1 MSTMVF
7 SFDFNTKALTF
18 NDEEVF
24 KLPEKLKCCWSGSEI
39 MSITSYASLFSQRLG
54 KHTEYFVEHCSNEAT
69 YFQQFINHVG
79 QFPPLD
85 TAAIQYVSGYPLL
98 RLDFPFELPNSSN
111 STYEQQLFINLIFF
125 QGLHLFFSD
134 FSAFPKEE
142 FSFALFYVT
151 WQWYHIAKS
160 MLMVKC
166 LPKSVEK
173 KTEFSNTVSPQ
184 NTPNS
189 ALNIPEKECLDDLKQ
204 PYPLYQ
210 NRLIN
215 ENFRLAYIAL
225 NHLVEDPTY
234 LMMIQQLPI
243 NRMQEHDQ
251 STILENTYKYI
262 HAEAEDL
269 QSRTDFSEIIGSPPT
284 KDMPLTIHPKFV
296 EHPIMIKNLI
306 SQHLL
311 PAYDLETAFQLGKLL
326 QKKQDELKKQKAKAK
341 TPKTGRC
348 REKWNNFCK
357 SIKKFFTSLNFNLL
371 LTILI
376 LIVLPVGGTHIYKHC
391 NFLSADLECKAFCIS
406 LAQLIILG
414 FYFYI
419 RVLRPYKSLLIH
431 LLLPR
436 LMAGVMVGYMAFV
449 LQGDAYF
456 IPNYIFGIANP
467 FLRYTLAKCFFL
479 ACVILGYFYLR
490 ADTSQFTRG
499 KKKSI
504 PRKRALLTLLFAMTI
519 SVAMGLLAVVF
530 LTNPKISQPH
540 LTVLGPFGWFDIHLM
555 FFYVPLSFLTGLVS
569 QFIFE
574 EKSLTAPTWSA
585 ESMN

>member
-1 MSTMVF
+1 MHRFRFDFQTNEF
-7 SFDFNTKALTF
+7 SFRKKPLL
-18 NDEEVF
+18 E
-24 KLPEKLKCCWSGSEI
+24 LPKNKETCWSANPLF
-39 MSITSYASLFSQRLG
+39 SITGYAIALANNIEENVRED
-54 KHTEYFVEHCSNEAT
+54 EYLVRNCSNEAS
-69 YFQQFINHVG
+69 FFKQFTITTGKAPSQTKDQRPSLSHPIFTLYLQN
-79 QFPPLD
+79 D
-85 TAAIQYVSGYPLL
+85 
-98 RLDFPFELPNSSN
+98 
-111 STYEQQLFINLIFF
+111 STSTKEQRMLVHLTFF
-125 QGLHLFFSD
+125 QALHIHFSD
-134 FSAFPKEE
+134 EQKYPKEE
-142 FSFALFYVT
+142 FSFSLFYAT
-151 WQWYHIAKS
+151 WQWYAIAKRILQLTCNIDS
-160 MLMVKC
+160 
-166 LPKSVEK
+166 E
-173 KTEFSNTVSPQ
+173 N
-184 NTPNS
+184 PN
-189 ALNIPEKECLDDLKQ
+189 
-204 PYPLYQ
+204 YPLAD
-210 NRLIN
+210 NPLLF
-215 ENFRLAYIAL
+215 ENFRLAYIAI
-225 NHLVEDPTY
+225 NKLVDDPTY
-234 LMMIQQLPI
+234 LPIMQLEKL
-243 NRMQEHDQ
+243 NQFGHLDD
-251 STILENTYKYI
+251 STLVEKYRLAI
-262 HAEAEDL
+262 HADEYDSNDDATGYSSLIYKSSNDSDE
-269 QSRTDFSEIIGSPPT
+269 F
-284 KDMPLTIHPKFV
+284 KFHPKFI
-296 EHPIMIKNLI
+296 EHPIQVKNLI

-357 SIKKFFTSLNFNLL
+357 SMKKFFTSLNFNLL

-414 FYFYI
+414 FYFCI
-419 RVLRPYKSLLIH
+419 RVLRPYKGLLIH

-449 LQGDAYF
+449 LQGDAYYF
-456 IPNYIFGIANP
+456 PNYIFGIANP